1 MIHSGGVLLSQIFFL
16 CRLNFRRFNTL
27 FMMLTDETDQPN
39 EGEKNQS
46 RRHEQIPREARP
58 RVFLLRGI
66 GFDLLQRQ
74 RRVRAAAM
82 ERVAT
87 SSYSAVPSFSE

>member
-1 MIHSGGVLLSQIFFL
+1 
-16 CRLNFRRFNTL
+16 
-27 FMMLTDETDQPN
+27 MMLADETDQPD

-87 SSYSAVPSFSE
+87 SSYSAVPLFSE